1 MDDYWAILCIIK
13 HNDCMYY
20 TGAAVVPL
28 YRFIFTVSLSNFTS
42 LMSICLICTSLRLSV
57 ALMYVAAVSKH
68 TGLHINTSS
77 WKEQRGPK
85 EPGCELFFFTLFFS
99 LPSCYIYIYSIY
111 IYCIYVW
118 ANIKS
123 SVHHRCKGLL
133 LNKLWAEERHI
144 EVVGQINS
152 GIQCYNN
159 SYFL

>member
-1 MDDYWAILCIIK
+1 
-13 HNDCMYY
+13 MYY

-99 LPSCYIYIYSIY
+99 LPSCYIYTVYMYELTSNLQ
-111 IYCIYVW
+111 CIIAAKVSYLT
-118 ANIKS
+118 S
-123 SVHHRCKGLL
+123 C
-133 LNKLWAEERHI
+133 
-144 EVVGQINS
+144 GQRRDI
-152 GIQCYNN
+152 
-159 SYFL
+159 LKW